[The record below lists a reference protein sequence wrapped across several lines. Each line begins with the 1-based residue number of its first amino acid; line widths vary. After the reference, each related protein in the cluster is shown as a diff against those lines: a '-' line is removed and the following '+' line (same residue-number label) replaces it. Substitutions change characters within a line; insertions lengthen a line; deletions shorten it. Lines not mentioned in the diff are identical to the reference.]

1 MTYFYAFKLTNLKY
15 KNIMKKYVIT
25 VNGNK
30 YEVEVEETLSTSS
43 NSAPVAKTA
52 PTTSAPKA
60 SKATEGG
67 QKVNAPMPGN
77 ILKVAV
83 NVGDV
88 VKKGQLL
95 LQFEAMKMENDL
107 TSPVDGTITEVKAVA
122 GNIMAAGDLL
132 VVIG

>member
-1 MTYFYAFKLTNLKY
+1 
-15 KNIMKKYVIT
+15 MKKYVIT

-30 YEVEVEETLSTSS
+30 YEVEVEETGSVASKA
-43 NSAPVAKTA
+43 APVAKEA
-52 PTTSAPKA
+52 PSVAPKA
-60 SKATEGG
+60 ASKASSGG
-67 QKVNAPMPGN
+67 QSVKAPMPGN

-122 GNIMAAGDLL
+122 GSTMAAGDLL
-132 VVIG
+132 IVIA